1 MNGHRRR
8 AAVLVPASFTLA
20 LLLAANSPLA
30 AQNGVVA
37 LLVIDDA
44 TDAAIPSV
52 RVSIVGEPRERV
64 TDDSG
69 HLIYVVSRPG
79 RVELIIRRLGY
90 IPGAMMVD
98 VTVHDT
104 ALVTFALTPAT
115 QTLATVTIRDT
126 IASTSPFLRGF
137 EHRVRAHA
145 GSATYITRSDIER
158 LHPLQVTDL
167 LRRVSSVTVTGGTV
181 VARRIQRPVIKGSGT
196 SMFLDLANCPLRV
209 AVDGELKEP
218 GYSLNMVAPEEI
230 HGIEVYPGP
239 STVPAEYA
247 TTGPNGA
254 CGVIVIWTRRDK

>member
-1 MNGHRRR
+1 MMAAR
-8 AAVLVPASFTLA
+8 ALA
-20 LLLAANSPLA
+20 LAGTLSLALAAEA
-30 AQNGVVA
+30 RAQAGSVA

-44 TDAAIPSV
+44 TDAAVPDV
-52 RVSIVGEPRERV
+52 RVSVLGQLGEGV
-64 TDDSG
+64 TDARG
-69 HLIYVVSRPG
+69 RFLYVSPHSG
-79 RVELIIRRLGY
+79 RVAFVLRRLGY
-90 IPGAMMVD
+90 LPGTLMVD
-98 VTVHDT
+98 VGAPDT
-104 ALVTFALTPAT
+104 ARVTFALTPAT

-126 IASTSPFLRGF
+126 IASTSPFLRGL